1 MELNEQG
8 DPMVRGLIVPLS
20 PNEEIALRRVAYGSA
35 DVAFRYAERLMR
47 LALVEDAADG
57 LRLTSVG
64 QQRIGLLTIGLS
76 GDAVGAEQHRP
87 HKPSIPAPPSRP
99 IYVDRREWMEQARL
113 RLCRIREGL
122 AIHRKR
128 QDRLMARSFE
138 RIEDSQLRLR
148 SATTRSPVNPR

>member
-1 MELNEQG
+1 LALNEQG

-20 PNEEIALRRVAYGSA
+20 PNEEIALRRVAYGSG
-35 DVAFRYAERLMR
+35 DVAFRHVERLMR

-64 QQRIGLLTIGLS
+64 KQRIGLLTIGLS
-76 GDAVGAEQHRP
+76 GDTVGAEQHRP
-87 HKPSIPAPPSRP
+87 HKPPIPAPPSRP
-99 IYVDRREWMEQARL
+99 IYVDRRERMEQARL
-113 RLCRIREGL
+113 RLCRIRESL

-128 QDRLMARSFE
+128 QDRLLARSFE
-138 RIEDSQLRLR
+138 RIEDSQLRPR

>member
-1 MELNEQG
+1 
-8 DPMVRGLIVPLS
+8 MVRGLIVPLS

-47 LALVEDAADG
+47 LALVKDAADG

-64 QQRIGLLTIGLS
+64 QQRIGLLTVGLS

-113 RLCRIREGL
+113 GLCRIREGL

-128 QDRLMARSFE
+128 QRADGA
-138 RIEDSQLRLR
+138 QLRTDRGLPIAAALR
-148 SATTRSPVNPR
+148 HHTVARQLSLG

>member
-1 MELNEQG
+1 
-8 DPMVRGLIVPLS
+8 MVRGLIVPLS

-76 GDAVGAEQHRP
+76 GDAVAPSSTGRTSHRSRRRPRGPSTSIGANGWSRP
-87 HKPSIPAPPSRP
+87 GFGFAVFAKVLPSIASVRT
-99 IYVDRREWMEQARL
+99 
-113 RLCRIREGL
+113 G
-122 AIHRKR
+122 
-128 QDRLMARSFE
+128 
-138 RIEDSQLRLR
+138 
-148 SATTRSPVNPR
+148 